1 MDKFTIIKLMNQGHS
16 DRKIARDAGIDRK
29 TVAKYRKQHQSLL
42 ERLQLGD
49 DLRTIQEELTA
60 SPTYD
65 TSGRYPVKYTK
76 EIDEELDRI
85 LKSESKKMKF

>member
-65 TSGRYPVKYTK
+65 TSGRYPVK
-76 EIDEELDRI
+76 
-85 LKSESKKMKF
+85 